1 MKIPSQYLPVM
12 PYLIIREARVLA
24 EFCGTVF
31 NATIQEWVEDQDGR
45 IMHGEIR
52 INDAV
57 IMFGEASENW
67 AEKPAAMFIYV
78 EKVDET
84 YEKALINGAKSLD
97 KPNQKEYGYTAG
109 FEDDFGNQWFIVE
122 PEK

>member
-12 PYLIIREARVLA
+12 PYLIIREARAFA
-24 EFCGTVF
+24 EFCGSVF
-31 NATIQEWVEDQDGR
+31 NATTQEWVEDQDGR

-52 INDAV
+52 ISDGV
-57 IMFGEASENW
+57 VMFGEASENW
-67 AEKPAAMFIYV
+67 AEKPAAMFVYI

-109 FEDDFGNQWFIVE
+109 FEDAFGNQWFIVE
-122 PEK
+122 GKK